1 MSVPELVAASD
12 EVALQ
17 LLYFTS
23 TSLAADGRTLVAI
36 GETGGMP
43 DLYRVDLASGAIRP
57 LTANRDGV
65 MRSYVYFDGTPYRG
79 FGKASVSFD
88 AERGLVYYLQG
99 REIRVVDLDGNDR
112 LLGHYPEGQ
121 VTAFTHVS
129 ADGKLLCVPTTD
141 AAAFSEDDA
150 WSARDHGIDARVQ
163 RLGLTSYL
171 RIYDTQT
178 GAEIA
183 AEPVPSAWVT
193 HVQFSPTDASLI
205 AYNHEWPGD
214 CGIRRVWLWDGRQ
227 HRQLRPEGGSRSRND
242 WTCHEMWERDG
253 RAVIYHGRY
262 IDGRAFIGRVAIAGG
277 EPVEIALPPD
287 WTRYGHFT
295 VGPDET
301 RLVSDGY
308 YSAGTDDDAR
318 VSPWL
323 SRLDVDW
330 AARSLRWR
338 TLARTDSSWD
348 SQDSH
353 PHPIYDH
360 AGKFIY
366 FTSDR
371 GGRRAIYRVA
381 ANAEPLADVLLPA
394 S

>member
-43 DLYRVDLASGAIRP
+43 DLYRVDLASGAVRP

-65 MRSYVYFDGTPYRG
+65 LRSYVYFDGTPYRG

-129 ADGKLLCVPTTD
+129 ADGRLLCVPTTD
-141 AAAFSEDDA
+141 AAAFTEDDA

-193 HVQFSPTDASLI
+193 HVQFSPTDSSLI

-227 HRQLRPEGGSRSRND
+227 HRQLRPEGAGRSRND
-242 WTCHEMWERDG
+242 WACHEMWERDG

-262 IDGRAFIGRVAIAGG
+262 VDGRAFIGRVAIAGG

-308 YSAGTDDDAR
+308 YSAGAGDDDR

-371 GGRRAIYRVA
+371 SGRRAIYRVA